1 MAKIVSY
8 KSKSKKENVIV
19 VVLLA
24 TSVIVTNS
32 FVIFLPNEDSRF
44 YVSGLIS
51 TAAVGVVLVISIIVA
66 WRYKRG
72 IKKKEEEKQQ
82 VLSQQDSGTRPH
94 RYYYDDNKMHFSIC
108 LFLLFWFSAA
118 VIWTLADNTNLLVL
132 L

>member
-1 MAKIVSY
+1 MVTHFYSSVTY

-32 FVIFLPNEDSRF
+32 FVIFLPNEVSRF

-51 TAAVGVVLVISIIVA
+51 TAAVGVALVISIIAV

-72 IKKKEEEKQQ
+72 IKKRREQATST
-82 VLSQQDSGTRPH
+82 LTTRL
-94 RYYYDDNKMHFSIC
+94 RYEASS
-108 LFLLFWFSAA
+108 LL
-118 VIWTLADNTNLLVL
+118 L
-132 L
+132 